1 MRVRRRLRRFKRFAY
16 LGIGIGIF
24 VAVRQAKARRD
35 ARVDVGPVASWPPL
49 QVSEPPVAALGDLV
63 VDGTAPAA
71 PADGTGSESVP
82 ETVRDREAFPA
93 DPEDPPVVAWVA
105 AVEGG
110 CPLTHPVKA
119 NDNSGIFHVPGGRFY
134 ERTQAERC
142 YRDAAAAEADGY
154 RAAKGA

>member
-16 LGIGIGIF
+16 LGIGVGIV
-24 VAVRQAKARRD
+24 VAVRRAKARRD

-49 QVSEPPVAALGDLV
+49 QVGEPPVAALGDLARRRV
-63 VDGTAPAA
+63 GAGRPTRHRRRRRRRRAA
-71 PADGTGSESVP
+71 T
-82 ETVRDREAFPA
+82 AFPA
-93 DPEDPPVVAWVA
+93 DPEDPPVAAWVA
-105 AVEGG
+105 AVDGALSAQPPG
-110 CPLTHPVKA
+110 QGQR
-119 NDNSGIFHVPGGRFY
+119 NSGIFHVPGGRFY